1 MKKLLSVL
9 CASALALTLLA
20 GCSNAASSSTPAE
33 STDSAASSEP
43 AASSEAAPAEEDAAA
58 GTADTAKLEAIVT
71 AIEAVNAISNPMV
84 IDDFYLENFMNLT
97 LDNIVAFQG
106 DVTNDQADCAL
117 VLAIQA
123 KSGAADAV
131 RTPNWKPTRNPP
143 AATCTPSLPTRSPR
157 RRTPASWSTAISSL
171 WSLPVWPV
179 LTTARSTLRSKARWP
194 DLKRNHKAG
203 CRPPRP
209 WSALQARRG
218 RRSLPCFLR
227 YVLFACCEG
236 GAAHGH
242 DMVFNS
248 VVFLFCFMP
257 LALLL
262 YYLAPGRAKNA
273 VLLLESVLFYCWAGI
288 TWLPLIAVLVLVNYL
303 AGLFLGRRRRAG
315 AGLCWCWPSPSAR
328 PRWSFSNTQIS

>member
-58 GTADTAKLEAIVT
+58 ADTADTAKLEAIVT

-131 RTPNWKPTRNPP
+131 K
-143 AATCTPSLPTRSPR
+143 AELEAYKES
-157 RRTPASWSTAISSL
+157 ASSNLYAEFADKVAKAQDARIVVDGDFVVMVIAGVAGPDYSEIDTAIE
-171 WSLPVWPV
+171 
-179 LTTARSTLRSKARWP
+179 
-194 DLKRNHKAG
+194 G
-203 CRPPRP
+203 
-209 WSALQARRG
+209 ALA
-218 RRSLPCFLR
+218 
-227 YVLFACCEG
+227 
-236 GAAHGH
+236 
-242 DMVFNS
+242 
-248 VVFLFCFMP
+248 
-257 LALLL
+257 
-262 YYLAPGRAKNA
+262 
-273 VLLLESVLFYCWAGI
+273 
-288 TWLPLIAVLVLVNYL
+288 
-303 AGLFLGRRRRAG
+303 
-315 AGLCWCWPSPSAR
+315 
-328 PRWSFSNTQIS
+328 

>member
-43 AASSEAAPAEEDAAA
+43 AASSEAAPAEEDAAD
-58 GTADTAKLEAIVT
+58 TADTAKLEAIVT

-131 RTPNWKPTRNPP
+131 K
-143 AATCTPSLPTRSPR
+143 AELEAYKES
-157 RRTPASWSTAISSL
+157 ASSNLYAEFADKVAKAQDARIVVDGDFVVMVIAGVAGPDYSEIDTAIE
-171 WSLPVWPV
+171 
-179 LTTARSTLRSKARWP
+179 
-194 DLKRNHKAG
+194 G
-203 CRPPRP
+203 
-209 WSALQARRG
+209 ALA
-218 RRSLPCFLR
+218 
-227 YVLFACCEG
+227 
-236 GAAHGH
+236 
-242 DMVFNS
+242 
-248 VVFLFCFMP
+248 
-257 LALLL
+257 
-262 YYLAPGRAKNA
+262 
-273 VLLLESVLFYCWAGI
+273 
-288 TWLPLIAVLVLVNYL
+288 
-303 AGLFLGRRRRAG
+303 
-315 AGLCWCWPSPSAR
+315 
-328 PRWSFSNTQIS
+328 